1 MTLMD
6 TLYDVISGIGGTL
19 FGIAG
24 TTLVNRRRNRHMND
38 LLESTRAQV
47 QDISLD
53 NTGLMSALRDTENRI
68 LELEQKILTYEQTS
82 PVQKNAGQNS
92 RTFFYQSSPKS
103 MSRIF
108 SARGVILPIDV
119 CNWSMSPVAWAK
131 WR

>member
-19 FGIAG
+19 FGIAV

-53 NTGLMSALRDTENRI
+53 NTRLMSALRDKENRI
-68 LELEQKILTYEQTS
+68 LELEQKILAYEQTS
-82 PVQKNAGQNS
+82 PAQKK
-92 RTFFYQSSPKS
+92 RRPK
-103 MSRIF
+103 
-108 SARGVILPIDV
+108 
-119 CNWSMSPVAWAK
+119 
-131 WR
+131 